1 MEEIPNDQ
9 LQLTDIPADDA
20 DLNDLIHFAHTFN
33 GYEAFGG
40 FEACAAI
47 AEARDHSSLAHLRA
61 CLFFEARSLRHS
73 DDDPGPEEMAYWHEL
88 VRKIRTCVEER
99 GG

>member
-61 CLFFEARSLRHS
+61 CLFFEARSWRHS